1 VILNLNVPG
10 AGIYDVK
17 YAAKEFGSRG
27 ISQLSVNGAS
37 VGGLIDQYSPSAAWQ
52 EFDLGT
58 VNLAAGNQPFLFTLS
73 GKNAASSGSSI
84 SFDYIKLTPQ

>member
-1 VILNLNVPG
+1 MIINLNVPA

-17 YAAKEFGSRG
+17 YAAKKFNTRG
-27 ISQLSVNGAS
+27 LSQLSVNGAG
-37 VGGLIDQYSPSAAWQ
+37 VGGVVDQYSPAAGWQ